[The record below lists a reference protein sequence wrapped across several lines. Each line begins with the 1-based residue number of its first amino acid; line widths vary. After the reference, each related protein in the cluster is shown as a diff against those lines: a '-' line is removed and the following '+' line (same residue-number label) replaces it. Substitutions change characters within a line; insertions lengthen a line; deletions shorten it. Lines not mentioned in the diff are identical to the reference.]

1 MERSVG
7 LVSSE
12 REVERLEDEG
22 GMLGWVSYS
31 EYL

>member
-1 MERSVG
+1 MG

-12 REVERLEDEG
+12 REVEGLEDEG